1 MCGISGKINKNN
13 SSVSEK
19 EIRSMNDLIIHRGP
33 DSEGYFYG
41 ENFAFGHRRL
51 SIIDLSPDGAQ
62 PMDYL
67 GKYKIIY
74 NGEVYN
80 YIELKEDLKKLGY
93 KFNSSSDTEVILAAY
108 AEWGS
113 DCVKRFNGM
122 WGFAIFDSVKNI
134 IFCSRDRF
142 GVKPFYYADLEDKFL
157 FGSEIKQLLPYFNKR
172 IVNIPV
178 LMDFMVLGYS
188 EHTADTFFTGIK
200 KLPQSH
206 NLIYDLNNHS
216 FIIEKYYELKFN
228 DKLSEL
234 NESESIDCY
243 MKVFSDSVKLRL
255 RSDVKVG
262 TCLSGGMDSSAIS
275 ALGAIG
281 VRDAGNKFTAI
292 TASSSDPKN
301 DETEYARKVADFCKL
316 DWNTVKPDYNDF
328 INLCETIADVQEE
341 PFGGPSI
348 FMQYFV
354 FKKAHDLNCK
364 VMLDGQGGDE
374 TLLGYVRYYTAYIL
388 SQPVVKMINEFW
400 RSSQNS
406 NMSRTRLFM
415 FMIYFLMARVRTV
428 RQKKRSSYI
437 KPEYLKQA
445 DYSILFK
452 TARSFRDIRKLQTLE
467 IMSLQLP
474 ALLRF
479 EDKNSMHHSVES
491 RLPFIDYRVV
501 ETALSL
507 PDKYKIF
514 EGWTKYILRKG
525 VESHLPADIVWRKN
539 KIGFEAPA
547 DLWMKEYHDYII
559 KTIRSS
565 EILKTITDINKI
577 EALEADLKWKLF
589 FTAIWEKKT
598 GAEI

>member
-1 MCGISGKINKNN
+1 MCGISGIINKNN
-13 SSVSEK
+13 SPIIEK
-19 EIRSMNDLIIHRGP
+19 DIHSMNDLIIHRGP
-33 DSEGYFYG
+33 DSEGYFFG
-41 ENFAFGHRRL
+41 KNFAFGHRRL
-51 SIIDLSPDGAQ
+51 SIIDLTSDGAQ

-80 YIELKEDLKKLGY
+80 YIELKDDLKKLGY

-122 WGFAIFDSVKNI
+122 WGFAIFDKVKNI

-142 GVKPFYYADLEDKFL
+142 GVKPFYFAEIDDKFV
-157 FGSEIKQLLPYFNKR
+157 FGSEIKQLLGNLNKKK
-172 IVNIPV
+172 VNIPI
-178 LMDFMVLGYS
+178 LMDFLVLGYS
-188 EHTADTFFTGIK
+188 EHTSNTFFTGIK

-206 NLIYDLNNHS
+206 NLIYDLNTHTYR
-216 FIIEKYYELKFN
+216 IEKYYELKFA

-234 NESESIDCY
+234 NESDSIRSY

-275 ALGAIG
+275 ALGALG
-281 VRDAGNKFTAI
+281 VKDTGNKFTAI

-301 DETEYARKVADFCKL
+301 DETEYARKVADFCNL
-316 DWNTVKPDYNDF
+316 DWHTVKPDYNDF
-328 INLCETIADVQEE
+328 INLCETIASVQEE

-354 FKKAHDLNCK
+354 FKTAHEQNCK
-364 VMLDGQGGDE
+364 VLLDGQGGDE

-388 SQPVVKMINEFW
+388 SQPVIKMMKEFW
-400 RSSQNS
+400 RSSRNS
-406 NMSRTRLFM
+406 NMSRTRLFL
-415 FMIYFLMARVRTV
+415 FMIYFLMARVRTI

-437 KPEYLKQA
+437 KSEYLKQA
-445 DYSILFK
+445 DYSILFE

-525 VESHLPADIVWRKN
+525 IETHLPADIVWRKN

-547 DLWMKEYHDYII
+547 DLWMNEYHDYIMEKI
-559 KTIRSS
+559 NSS
-565 EILKTITDINKI
+565 KILKKITDINK
-577 EALEADLKWKLF
+577 LESLDSDLKWKLF
-589 FTAIWEKKT
+589 FMSIWEKKFDVT
-598 GAEI
+598 I

>member
-1 MCGISGKINKNN
+1 MCGISGIVNKKNIP
-13 SSVSEK
+13 VSEK
-19 EIRSMNDLIIHRGP
+19 EIYKMNDLIIHRGP
-33 DSEGYFYG
+33 DSEGYFLKD
-41 ENFAFGHRRL
+41 NFAFGHRRL
-51 SIIDLSPDGAQ
+51 SIIDLSSDGAQ
-62 PMDYL
+62 PMDYS

-80 YIELKEDLKKLGY
+80 YIELKEELVKLDY
-93 KFNSSSDTEVILAAY
+93 VFKSSSDTEVILASY
-108 AEWGS
+108 AEWGTE
-113 DCVKRFNGM
+113 CVKKFNGM
-122 WGFAIFDSVKNI
+122 WGFAIYDREKNI

-142 GVKPFYYADLEDKFL
+142 GVKPFYYAALDDQFV
-157 FGSEIKQLLPYFNKR
+157 FGSEIKQLLYFFNEKK
-172 IVNIPV
+172 VNIPV
-178 LMDFMVLGYS
+178 LMDFLVLGFS

-206 NLIYDLNNHS
+206 NLIYDLNNHT
-216 FIIEKYYELKFN
+216 FQIEKYYELKFDN
-228 DKLSEL
+228 KLSSY
-234 NESESIDCY
+234 NENESIDCY

-275 ALGAIG
+275 SLGALGIKE
-281 VRDAGNKFTAI
+281 AGNKFTAI

-301 DETEYARKVADFCKL
+301 DETEYARKVADFCNL
-316 DWNTVKPDYNDF
+316 DWHTVKPDYNDF
-328 INLCETIADVQEE
+328 INLCDTIAGVQEE

-354 FKKAHDLNCK
+354 FKTAHEQNCK
-364 VMLDGQGGDE
+364 VLLDGQGGDE

-388 SQPVVKMINEFW
+388 SQPFIKMIREFW

-406 NMSRTRLFM
+406 NMSRTRLFLYM
-415 FMIYFLMARVRTV
+415 VYFLMPRVRSF

-437 KPEYLKQA
+437 KSEYLKQA
-445 DYSILFK
+445 DFKILFK
-452 TARSFRDIRKLQTLE
+452 TARSFRDIRKLQELE

-474 ALLRF
+474 VLLRL

-501 ETALSL
+501 EAALSL

-514 EGWTKYILRKG
+514 QGWTKYILRKG
-525 VESHLPADIVWRKN
+525 IEPYLPADIVWRKN

-547 DLWMKEYHDYII
+547 DQWLKKYHDYIVD
-559 KTIRSS
+559 KIRSS
-565 EILKTITDINKI
+565 EIINKMTDIKKI
-577 EALEADLKWKLF
+577 ESLDSDLKWKLF
-589 FTAIWEKKT
+589 FIAIWEKKFNVT
-598 GAEI
+598 V